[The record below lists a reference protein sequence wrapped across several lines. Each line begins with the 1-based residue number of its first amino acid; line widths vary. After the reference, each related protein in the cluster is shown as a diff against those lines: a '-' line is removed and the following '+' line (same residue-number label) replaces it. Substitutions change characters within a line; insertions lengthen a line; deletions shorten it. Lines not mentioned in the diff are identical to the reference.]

1 MRGKRSAFDRLY
13 GGSLFMAEL
22 VHTLGIV
29 DLVATPVG
37 IVVLLTFR
45 VAEAEPLSGAF
56 MASLIVLFISGV
68 TLGGLLLGVGALM
81 CYGHALVRQGGR
93 IGRTRAE
100 VDQPVTYTTRACA
113 LASGKLPDQEGV
125 GPLRPDDEGNAR
137 VLSLLSEIRDLT
149 LVSPEERQ
157 PVSERIRAHR
167 ERQAAEMIVDAIN
180 VRQLGRAR
188 LLLSEASAAY
198 GSSPTLERLAEK
210 IQEADVRNE
219 SLDYARTR
227 RLVEEAIGEGNWAL
241 AEEYAHV
248 AYRDHSDSARCRK
261 LWDDA
266 RRARLH
272 AHVQESANHHHW
284 NEARAAAEE
293 FLERFPESVEAEA
306 LSEQIAT
313 LRANAE
319 IQQRKHYEDR
329 FKELIGGKQYEEAL
343 RIAHHVIEHFPGSPQ
358 AAALRAQVPVLQK
371 RLAGT

>member
-1 MRGKRSAFDRLY
+1 MRGKRNTSARLY

-37 IVVLLTFR
+37 IVILLTFR
-45 VAEAEPLSGAF
+45 VAEEEPLSGAF
-56 MASLIVLFISGV
+56 VASLIVLFISGV
-68 TLGGLLLGVGALM
+68 TVGGLLLGVGALM
-81 CYGHALVRQGGR
+81 SYGHALVRQGGR
-93 IGRTRAE
+93 IVRARAE
-100 VDQPVTYTTRACA
+100 VDQPVTYTTRTGA
-113 LASGKLPDQEGV
+113 LTDGKLPDQEGV
-125 GPLRPDDEGNAR
+125 VSLRPSDEGNAR
-137 VLSLLSEIRDLT
+137 VLSLLGEIRDLT
-149 LVSPEERQ
+149 LVSPEERK
-157 PVSERIRAHR
+157 PVSERVRAHR
-167 ERQAAEMIVDAIN
+167 ERRAAEMIVEAIN

-227 RLVEEAIGEGNWAL
+227 RLVEEVIGEGNWAL
-241 AEEYAHV
+241 AEEYAHGV
-248 AYRDHSDSARCRK
+248 YCDHSDSARCRK

-284 NEARAAAEE
+284 NEALAAAEE

-329 FKELIGGKQYEEAL
+329 FKELISGKQYEEAL
-343 RIAHHVIEHFPGSPQ
+343 RIARHVIEHFPGSPQ
-358 AAALRAQVPVLQK
+358 ATALRAQVPVLQK